1 MLVGF
6 SRDFGLIVGDLGFFL
21 GVWWG
26 LDLRVGCFRGLVKL
40 ADNSGGLPRTIDVLA
55 ARDGAFLF
63 LSVFDR
69 RVVGVSI

>member
-1 MLVGF
+1 M
-6 SRDFGLIVGDLGFFL
+6 
-21 GVWWG
+21 WWG
-26 LDLRVGCFRGLVKL
+26 VDLRVGCFRGLVKL